1 MESSYPVVTNSF
13 FFLQRYSQDVLPPS
27 PHSTSLLP
35 VAAKAVVSAYTFP
48 VQILIQNATDG
59 SVLASVNAN
68 ELLNTDL
75 EAHML
80 LEGFDDPVE
89 FAYYSF
95 LYQAVDALAGKE
107 RVEDYA

>member
-1 MESSYPVVTNSF
+1 MDSSYLVITNSF
-13 FFLQRYSQDVLPPS
+13 LLLQRYAQDVPPLS
-27 PHSTSLLP
+27 SHSTSLLP
-35 VAAKAVVSAYTFP
+35 VAAKAAVGAYTFP
-48 VQILIQNATDG
+48 VQMLVQSATDG

-80 LEGFDDPVE
+80 LKGFDDPVE

-95 LYQAVDALAGKE
+95 LHQAVDELAVKE
-107 RVEDYA
+107 RGEDYA